1 MSESWLQLLQ
11 NISIVIGY
19 TNGICGH
26 ECDQARTCLWVQFY
40 EFSGSM
46 DIWQNRMWQYG
57 TTSQQVWTLSKI
69 SLEAKCQHQAYKG
82 HSRKVYIWSERYN
95 AYQMPGL
102 DYPSLHFSL
111 PLGSSGNFKSHL
123 LFLTHHCLPLCL
135 LPTECDSSA
144 YSGGFFALT
153 NFLGQ
158 RFAERRTDVYVL
170 TFTAP
175 VDGRTGR
182 MGETLCLAPTIFS
195 FSQLCHQDVNLFFG
209 Q

>member
-1 MSESWLQLLQ
+1 MSSVGAWTYGRVACDNMEQPASRSGHCQKYLQRQ
-11 NISIVIGY
+11 
-19 TNGICGH
+19 
-26 ECDQARTCLWVQFY
+26 
-40 EFSGSM
+40 
-46 DIWQNRMWQYG
+46 
-57 TTSQQVWTLSKI
+57 
-69 SLEAKCQHQAYKG
+69 CQHQPHKG

-95 AYQMPGL
+95 AYKMPGFN
-102 DYPSLHFSL
+102 YPSLHFSL
-111 PLGSSGNFKSHL
+111 PLGSSGNFRSL
-123 LFLTHHCLPLCL
+123 LFHHCLPLVS
-135 LPTECDSSA
+135 PAHRMWQSA

-195 FSQLCHQDVNLFFG
+195 FSQLCHQDVNSLVG

>member
-1 MSESWLQLLQ
+1 MEQPVSRS
-11 NISIVIGY
+11 
-19 TNGICGH
+19 GH
-26 ECDQARTCLWVQFY
+26 CQKYLWRQ
-40 EFSGSM
+40 
-46 DIWQNRMWQYG
+46 
-57 TTSQQVWTLSKI
+57 
-69 SLEAKCQHQAYKG
+69 CQHQPHKG
-82 HSRKVYIWSERYN
+82 HSRKVYIRSERYN

-102 DYPSLHFSL
+102 NYPSLHFSL

-170 TFTAP
+170 TFTSP

-182 MGETLCLAPTIFS
+182 MGETLCPVPPIFS
-195 FSQLCHQDVNLFFG
+195 FLQLCHPVVFEIDYLLSMCIFRALLGTSGHFICLSNMERNTDLIALCTEFTIRFPDFSSLRDCSRHL
-209 Q
+209 